1 MDPFVQS
8 IVAFVIYT
16 LCLPFTLAV
25 LVYICCCSCNRN
37 GKWARNNTFNVI
49 PTTNAATPTIT
60 YIRAEELESCLHPSS
75 SPYHQTQSMDLGFR
89 RVIENSREDMMEE
102 ESMSK
107 TYFKSYV

>member
-25 LVYICCCSCNRN
+25 LVYICCCRCNRN
-37 GKWARNNTFNVI
+37 GEWTRNNTFNVI
-49 PTTNAATPTIT
+49 PTTNAATPTTT